1 MSNLFIDYAVFGLLI
16 FATLVFNIYSSL
28 SGPKEKT
35 KADYVFATGRSISIW
50 AMLISIARGF
60 LGVRVFLV
68 KMTSNE
74 PNVTKMYNKCF
85 LYGWK
90 QLKQKIIRMG
100 IRLMKLFTKI
110 ETLFVFHLNVGQLM
124 NEILTL
130 ATTSNMAIIHLKML
144 NL

>member
-1 MSNLFIDYAVFGLLI
+1 
-16 FATLVFNIYSSL
+16 
-28 SGPKEKT
+28 
-35 KADYVFATGRSISIW
+35 
-50 AMLISIARGF
+50 
-60 LGVRVFLV
+60 
-68 KMTSNE
+68 MTSNE